1 MTAETIVTAN
11 LPVPDF
17 HVPAT
22 VVERLDA
29 DEREALRAEIK
40 ALLQRENAVLVAH
53 YYTEPDLQALA
64 DETGGH
70 VSDSLDMARFGHEH
84 SASTLVVAGVRFMGE
99 TAKILNPE
107 KRVLM
112 PDLRAEC
119 SLDLGCPAEAF
130 SAFCDAHPD
139 RTVVVYANTSAAV
152 KARADWMV
160 TSGSALDV
168 VRHLAAQGQKI
179 LWAPDKYLGHYVQEQ
194 TGADML
200 LWNAACVVHEEFK
213 GRELAELRAAHPQAK
228 VLVHPESPP
237 SVIAQA
243 DVVSS
248 TTGIIQAVRNSPAR
262 EFIVATDRGIFYK
275 IRQAAPDKTLIE
287 APTAGNSA
295 TCRSCA
301 HCPWMAMNGLRKLA
315 ATLRSGSNEIHVPAD
330 IAARAVRPIRRLL
343 DFSAGRHQ
351 VVYGNNDA

>member
-1 MTAETIVTAN
+1 
-11 LPVPDF
+11 
-17 HVPAT
+17 
-22 VVERLDA
+22 
-29 DEREALRAEIK
+29 
-40 ALLQRENAVLVAH
+40 
-53 YYTEPDLQALA
+53 
-64 DETGGH
+64 
-70 VSDSLDMARFGHEH
+70 
-84 SASTLVVAGVRFMGE
+84 MGE

-160 TSGSALDV
+160 TSGSALEV
-168 VRHLAAQGQKI
+168 VRHLAGEGRSI

-213 GRELAELRAAHPQAK
+213 GRELAELRQRHPAAK

-248 TTGIIQAVRNSPAR
+248 TTGIINAVRSLPAQ

-315 ATLRSGSNEIHVPAD
+315 ATLREGSNEIEVPAD
-330 IAARAVRPIRRLL
+330 IAARAARPIRRLL
-343 DFSAGRHQ
+343 NFTAGRQQ
-351 VVYGNNDA
+351 VVYCNNDA